1 MSLHIQ
7 MSEEAE
13 AELRKSAM
21 RNRIS
26 SLSASIL
33 LIVLGG
39 LILFLTAVYIA
50 KEVPAEF
57 VAYVPTAENAP
68 PTDRPVQQDLTSKA
82 ASPSSSVAPSV
93 IVAVG
98 AASPIAMA
106 PVELD
111 MASPDDFGVGS
122 DIAMGFGSGGIGDG
136 LGEGGSGL
144 GEGKAGGSALTGTF
158 YDLKQ
163 TARGASTGIR
173 PPASVGAQV
182 PNEDLPKVHEALRD
196 FTRSW
201 NASSLNKYYKS
212 ETKLYA
218 SNFYLPRCKA
228 EYAPAAFQCKD
239 KVKPAAWIAVYRG
252 KVRAPKTGKFRFV
265 GTGDDFIAVRFNNKQ
280 VLEAGWCIPST
291 FDRNEGNKTGTRGG
305 AQTPHGRIYHQR
317 IKEGKD
323 PDHRD
328 YVIAHYDGIPD
339 WNSQLGG
346 LTAGTPV
353 DVKEGEVYSIEIL
366 VAECPGGAFGFVLLL
381 DEYNEETKSWNF
393 PGKKLDIFRT
403 NFSEPD
409 KKELEELL
417 RKENCLM
424 GGSMQCPPYNPDS
437 LIWVAVP

>member
-21 RNRIS
+21 RNRLS
-26 SLSASIL
+26 SLTASLL

-39 LILFLTAVYIA
+39 LILFLTAIYIA

-136 LGEGGSGL
+136 LGDGGSGL

-173 PPASVGAQV
+173 APGGGDMPEADQAK
-182 PNEDLPKVHEALRD
+182 LHEILHD
-196 FTRSW
+196 FMRNW
-201 NASSLNKYYKS
+201 NAGQLNKYYS
-212 ETKLYA
+212 SDQKLYA
-218 SNFYLPRCKA
+218 SNFYLPTCKA
-228 EYAPAAFQCKD
+228 SYGPKAFQCED
-239 KVKPAAWIAVYRG
+239 KVKPAGWVAVYRG

-265 GTGDDFIAVRFNNKQ
+265 GTGDDLLAVRFNNKQ
-280 VLEAGWCIPST
+280 VLEAGWCLPST
-291 FDRNEGNKTGTRGG
+291 FEKNTGAIAGKRGAIKYPQG
-305 AQTPHGRIYHQR
+305 KAYHDR

-323 PDHRD
+323 PNHKG
-328 YVIAHYDGIPD
+328 YVIAHYNGVPK
-339 WNSQLGG
+339 WNDELGG
-346 LTAGTPV
+346 LTAGEAFN
-353 DVKEGEVYSIEIL
+353 VKEGEVYSVEIL
-366 VAECPGGAFGFVLLL
+366 ISEVPGGAFGFALLL
-381 DEYNEETKSWNF
+381 DEYDEETKSWKF
-393 PGKKLDIFRT
+393 PGKQLDIFRT
-403 NFSEPD
+403 NFSQPD
-409 KKELEELL
+409 QQELQKLL
-417 RKENCLM
+417 QGYLEGNLE
-424 GGSMQCPPYNPDS
+424 CPPYNEDS